1 MKQILDFF
9 NDKLFL
15 TFTMF
20 ILLFYIIFYQFINN
34 SIKMKIFNMISNPI
48 VLVVLICFIG
58 VILYHNFTVGMIIL
72 FSVLVSISYKSEKE
86 EEIVNTNEGFK
97 DSFVTEQM
105 KNVLNT
111 LSDGI
116 EENKNIEEKFK
127 NTLKKEKSKP
137 KKETFQQIKKREF
150 NLSKQEDKH
159 LLYTKETLKEIINR
173 INYEYEDIEY
183 LKKYIGNKFEEIIDL
198 LDLLKDD

>member
-9 NDKLFL
+9 NDKMFL

-34 SIKMKIFNMISNPI
+34 SIKIKIFKMISNPL
-48 VLVVLICFIG
+48 VLVVLIGFIG
-58 VILYHNFTVGMIIL
+58 VILYNNFTIGMIIL

-86 EEIVNTNEGFK
+86 ELTVNTNEGFK
-97 DSFVTEQM
+97 DSFVKEQM

-111 LSDGI
+111 LTDGI

-150 NLSKQEDKH
+150 NLAKQEDKH

-198 LDLLKDD
+198 LDLLKDG

>member
-97 DSFVTEQM
+97 DSFVKEQM

-111 LSDGI
+111 LTDGI

-127 NTLKKEKSKP
+127 STLKKEKSKP

>member
-48 VLVVLICFIG
+48 VLVVLIVFIG

>member
-48 VLVVLICFIG
+48 VLLVLIGFIG
-58 VILYHNFTVGMIIL
+58 VILYNNFTIGMIIL

-86 EEIVNTNEGFK
+86 EEPVNTNEGFK
-97 DSFVTEQM
+97 DSFVKEQM

-111 LSDGI
+111 LTDGI

-127 NTLKKEKSKP
+127 STLKKEKSKP

-150 NLSKQEDKH
+150 NLAKQEDKH

>member
-48 VLVVLICFIG
+48 VLLVLIGFIG

-72 FSVLVSISYKSEKE
+72 FSVLISISYKSEKE

-116 EENKNIEEKFK
+116 EENKNIE
-127 NTLKKEKSKP
+127 
-137 KKETFQQIKKREF
+137 
-150 NLSKQEDKH
+150 
-159 LLYTKETLKEIINR
+159 
-173 INYEYEDIEY
+173 
-183 LKKYIGNKFEEIIDL
+183 
-198 LDLLKDD
+198 

>member
-48 VLVVLICFIG
+48 VLVVLIVFIG

-72 FSVLVSISYKSEKE
+72 FSVLISISYKSEKE
-86 EEIVNTNEGFK
+86 EEIVNTSEGFK

>member
-1 MKQILDFF
+1 
-9 NDKLFL
+9 
-15 TFTMF
+15 
-20 ILLFYIIFYQFINN
+20 
-34 SIKMKIFNMISNPI
+34 MKIFNMISNPI
-48 VLVVLICFIG
+48 VLLVLIGFIG
-58 VILYHNFTVGMIIL
+58 VILYNNFTIGMIIL

-86 EEIVNTNEGFK
+86 EEPVNTNEGFK
-97 DSFVTEQM
+97 DSFVKEQM

-111 LSDGI
+111 LTDGI

-127 NTLKKEKSKP
+127 STLKKEKSKP

-150 NLSKQEDKH
+150 NLAKQEDKH